1 MSSFLSR
8 AFVAKQ
14 LISVLK
20 SWAGRLIWRR
30 RNIVLPTSNVSTA
43 TAATDSTATHSA
55 KATTALAKKIP
66 HPLHLGNADVEKVEY
81 VPSITSAVISSASTS
96 AHVDTD
102 STLCAELGGKT
113 NGRFDAYAGDHAHN
127 IQFHSHF
134 IELKD
139 CLSETN
145 NCNQVKIHMKT
156 LTKVAE

>member
-1 MSSFLSR
+1 M
-8 AFVAKQ
+8 KQ
-14 LISVLK
+14 LISVLRT
-20 SWAGRLIWRR
+20 WAGRLIWRR

-43 TAATDSTATHSA
+43 TAATDSTVTHSA

-81 VPSITSAVISSASTS
+81 VPSITSVVISSASTS

-102 STLCAELGGKT
+102 STFCAELG
-113 NGRFDAYAGDHAHN
+113 GRFDAYAGGNTHN

-139 CLSETN
+139 CLSESN
-145 NCNQVKIHMKT
+145 NCNQVKNHMKT

>member
-20 SWAGRLIWRR
+20 SWAGRLMWRR

-55 KATTALAKKIP
+55 EATTALAKKIP

-102 STLCAELGGKT
+102 STFCAELGG
-113 NGRFDAYAGDHAHN
+113 RFDACAGGNAHN

-139 CLSETN
+139 CLSESN
-145 NCNQVKIHMKT
+145 NCNQMKIHMKT